1 MKDFRMRMRFLMPIA
16 FLAMAAVFSAVVML
30 LWNWLMPAIFGI
42 ISINFWQALGIIIL
56 CRILFGNFGGR
67 NRMRHAGMGYGMRGR
82 NAIREKWMKMTP
94 EQREALINKRRHAMR
109 GGMFGRHDFFSERD
123 FFGERD
129 FDFDESNAPKGN
141 E

>member
-1 MKDFRMRMRFLMPIA
+1 MEDFRMRMRFLMPIV
-16 FLAMAAVFSAVVML
+16 FLAIAVAFSAIVML

-42 ISINFWQALGIIIL
+42 VSINFWQALGIIIL
-56 CRILFGNFGGR
+56 CRILLGNFGGR
-67 NRMRHAGMGYGMRGR
+67 NRTRHAGMEHRMHDR
-82 NAIREKWMKMTP
+82 NSIREKWMEMTP
-94 EQREALINKRRHAMR
+94 EQRKELINKRRHAMR
-109 GGMFGRHDFFSERD
+109 GGRFGRHD